1 MVYTNVNSS
10 FPSQVVPDAEK
21 NTLDYGFQVGRAIEN
36 EWFRGDR
43 GLGAGGRFGNNWQ
56 DFHRL
61 RLYARGE
68 QSVAKYKDELSING
82 DLSYLNLDW
91 KPVAVLSKFVD
102 IVVNGM
108 TDKGYEIKSFAT
120 DPYSLKQ
127 RTDYAS
133 GIMRDMNS
141 KKLLN
146 SIKDNLGVD
155 LFNTSDPSNLPES
168 KEELDLYLQ
177 LNYKQSIEIAEEEAI
192 STVLD
197 YNRYE
202 EIKNY

>member
-68 QSVAKYKDELSING
+68 QSVACLLYTSPSPRDRQ
-82 DLSYLNLDW
+82 
-91 KPVAVLSKFVD
+91 
-102 IVVNGM
+102 
-108 TDKGYEIKSFAT
+108 KS
-120 DPYSLKQ
+120 
-127 RTDYAS
+127 R
-133 GIMRDMNS
+133 M
-141 KKLLN
+141 
-146 SIKDNLGVD
+146 
-155 LFNTSDPSNLPES
+155 PSS
-168 KEELDLYLQ
+168 
-177 LNYKQSIEIAEEEAI
+177 A
-192 STVLD
+192 
-197 YNRYE
+197 
-202 EIKNY
+202 